1 MYMKRL
7 MILALALL
15 MLLPAAYAE
24 QEDMY
29 FPEPVDGILYFAD
42 CLKNQDVE
50 GAALSMAA
58 QSVAARF
65 DLQKYLNRVRL
76 LTPSM
81 PNPFP
86 GDNPQHLRLNAQVN
100 RANNIIRVQRFLS
113 SLALPGA
120 EEMQQSGMIPMN
132 EDGLLTISKKETLS
146 LEEYTARF
154 DPAYFSPLELKAL
167 YENITPV
174 MEEERAQQIYIAF
187 GAEEGREYLAVY
199 AFQGQLFQHSYTA
212 VKYPEGWQVLFL
224 HAPVTGTS
232 PRGTAETIDQQTL
245 DDLDA
250 NPNFAKV
257 YPAE

>member
-1 MYMKRL
+1 MKRL

-15 MLLPAAYAE
+15 MLLPAAYA
-24 QEDMY
+24 QQQDMY

-58 QSVAARF
+58 QSVAARL
-65 DLQKYLNRVRL
+65 DLQKYLNRAKL

-86 GDNPQHLRLNAQVN
+86 GDNPQYLRLNAQIN

-113 SLALPGA
+113 SLALPSA

-132 EDGLLTISKKETLS
+132 KDGLLTISKKEALS

-154 DPAYFSPLELKAL
+154 DPAYFSTLELKAL
-167 YENITPV
+167 YENITPAIK
-174 MEEERAQQIYIAF
+174 EERAQQSYAVY
-187 GAEEGREYLAVY
+187 GTEEGREYLAVY
-199 AFQGQLFQHSYTA
+199 AFQGQLFQHGCTA
-212 VKYPEGWQVLFL
+212 VKYPEGWQVLHL
-224 HAPVTGTS
+224 YAPLTGTS
-232 PRGTAETIDQQTL
+232 PRGDAEIIDQQTL

-250 NPNFAKV
+250 NPNFTKV
-257 YPAE
+257 YPVE